1 MLTIREFIASDIEQS
16 VIIFHKLSLFYL
28 GDNASDLEAIRRNL
42 LNNILGKSSGIKL
55 FLAFKQS
62 QVVALA
68 TVATLYPAPKET
80 GQLFIKELFVDPD
93 YQGQGIGKQ
102 FMRFLAA
109 YAIDNNC
116 SRLDWTA
123 DRDNHQA
130 MSFYQDLNATE
141 LTDKA
146 YFRMDGH
153 KLAKL
158 AEEDV

>member
-1 MLTIREFIASDIEQS
+1 
-16 VIIFHKLSLFYL
+16 
-28 GDNASDLEAIRRNL
+28 
-42 LNNILGKSSGIKL
+42 
-55 FLAFKQS
+55 
-62 QVVALA
+62 
-68 TVATLYPAPKET
+68 
-80 GQLFIKELFVDPD
+80 
-93 YQGQGIGKQ
+93 
-102 FMRFLAA
+102 MRFLAA

-130 MSFYQDLNATE
+130 ICFYQDLNATE
-141 LTDKA
+141 STDKA